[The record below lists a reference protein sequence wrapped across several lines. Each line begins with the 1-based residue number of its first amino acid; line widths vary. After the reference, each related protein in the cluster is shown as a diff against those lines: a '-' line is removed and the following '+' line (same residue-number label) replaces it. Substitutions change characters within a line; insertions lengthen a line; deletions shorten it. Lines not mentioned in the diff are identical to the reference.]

1 MSLGTSAAAALP
13 TRILSPAGIL
23 GYGIVVDD
31 FWACIERGVDL
42 IAVDAGSTDPGPYQ
56 LGLGATLVAEES
68 FERDLRPLIQ
78 AVGRHGIPLHIGSA
92 GGAGTRGQVDDMVAL
107 VDRIAA
113 EEGYALKVAAIY
125 ADVPAELVSRQLAD
139 GRVKPNVRGEL
150 PTPDEIRACT
160 AIVAQM
166 GAEPFTALLESA
178 DPPDVIVAG
187 RAYDPAPHAAW
198 AMNCGARTGIAWHM
212 GKILECG
219 GACCEPK
226 GGGVLATV
234 YEDAFEL
241 TPMSPW
247 QVATPLSVAA
257 HTLYEKSR
265 PDLLPGPAGVLDV
278 RDCRYE
284 ALDDRTVRVTGSR
297 HQDAQRPSVKLEGAS
312 IVGYRSVF
320 IGGIRDPIL
329 IGQIDEFL
337 ARVRQAVSGAHPEL
351 ADGRAQLHFHVYGAD
366 GVMGDLEP
374 SPAPGHEIGVMGEVT
389 AATQEKA
396 KAIATITRVAVLH
409 LNYPGQ
415 MATAGNL
422 ALPLSPM
429 DNPIGPVCAFTVY
442 HVMDAADGLE
452 PVPPPR
458 SARSA
463 FVRKRRYERRHRT
476 ERPRA
481 GDPQQRTPAPS
492 RSPTT

>member
-1 MSLGTSAAAALP
+1 MSEAANPEVKASLP
-13 TRILSPAGIL
+13 TRILTPAGIL
-23 GYGIVVDD
+23 GYGIAVED

-42 IAVDAGSTDPGPYQ
+42 IAIDAGSTDPGPYQ
-56 LGLGATLVAEES
+56 LGLGATLVSEES
-68 FERDLRPLIQ
+68 FARDLRPLIQ

-92 GGAGTRGQVDDMVAL
+92 GGAGTREQVDDMVAL
-107 VDRIAA
+107 IDRIAR
-113 EEGYALKVAAIY
+113 EERFALTLASIY
-125 ADVPAELVSRQLAD
+125 ADVPAAIVSERLASGLVT
-139 GRVKPNVRGEL
+139 PNVRGEL
-150 PTPDEIRACT
+150 PSAAEIESAT

-166 GAEPFTALLESA
+166 GAEPFAALIESPE
-178 DPPDVIVAG
+178 PPDVIVAG

-198 AMNCGARTGIAWHM
+198 AMRRGVQTGIAWHM

-247 QVATPLSVAA
+247 QAATPLSVAA

-265 PDLLPGPAGVLDV
+265 PDLLPGPDGVLDV
-278 RDCRYE
+278 RECRYE
-284 ALDDRTVRVTGSR
+284 ALDERTVRVTGSR
-297 HQDAQRPSVKLEGAS
+297 HRDAERPSLKLEGAS
-312 IVGYRSVF
+312 VVGYRSTF

-337 ARVRQAVSGAHPEL
+337 DTVRRAVSGVHPEL
-351 ADGRAQLHFHVYGAD
+351 TDGTAQLHFHVYGRH

-374 SPAPGHEIGVMGEVT
+374 STEVPHEIGVLGEIT
-389 AATQEKA
+389 APTQEKA

-409 LNYPGQ
+409 LGYPGQ

-429 DNPIGPVCAFTVY
+429 DNPIGPVCSFSVY
-442 HVMDAADGLE
+442 HVIDADGLDLFE
-452 PVPPPR
+452 TTIHKVG
-458 SARSA
+458 AREGA
-463 FVRKRRYERRHRT
+463 L
-476 ERPRA
+476 A
-481 GDPQQRTPAPS
+481 
-492 RSPTT
+492 